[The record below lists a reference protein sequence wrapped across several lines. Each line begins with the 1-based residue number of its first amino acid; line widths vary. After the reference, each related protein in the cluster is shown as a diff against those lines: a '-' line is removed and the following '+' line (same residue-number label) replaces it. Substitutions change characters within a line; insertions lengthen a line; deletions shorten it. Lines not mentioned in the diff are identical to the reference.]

1 MSRPVSIDIPHKLG
15 VAEARKRI
23 EAGFGQLQQQISGGL
38 AQVEKRWEGDRMTF
52 SAKVIGQA
60 ISGRLLVLDDAIKME
75 IDLPPMLAMIAD
87 TIKGR
92 VKKQGQLLLEKK

>member
-1 MSRPVSIDIPHKLG
+1 MSRPISIDIPHKLG
-15 VAEARKRI
+15 AAEAKKRI
-23 EAGFGQLQQQISGGL
+23 DAGFGQLQQQISGGL
-38 AQVEKRWEGDRMTF
+38 AQVEKRWEDDRLVF

-60 ISGRLLVLDDAIKME
+60 ISGRLQVLDDAIKME

-92 VKKQGQLLLEKK
+92 LRKQGTLLLEKK

>member
-1 MSRPVSIDIPHKLG
+1 MSRPVSIDIPHRLG
-15 VAEARKRI
+15 AAEAKKRI
-23 EAGFGQLQQQISGGL
+23 EAGFGQLEQQISGGM
-38 AQVEKRWEGDRMTF
+38 AQVEKRWEGDRLVF

-60 ISGRLLVLDDAIKME
+60 ISGRLQVLDDAIKME

-92 VKKQGQLLLEKK
+92 VRKQGALLLEKK

>member
-1 MSRPVSIDIPHKLG
+1 MSRPVSIDIPHNLG
-15 VAEARKRI
+15 AAEAKTRI
-23 EAGFGQLQQQISGGL
+23 EAGFGQLQQQIAGGL
-38 AQVEKRWEGDRMTF
+38 AQMEKHWEGDRLTF

-60 ISGRLLVLDDAIKME
+60 ISGRLHVLDDAIKME

-92 VKKQGQLLLEKK
+92 VKKQGVLLLEKK